1 MTAAAADAPTGDG
14 PDMMAM
20 VRRVI
25 MGGALAGLV
34 GGALMIALMVI
45 VMGAEGSGY
54 ATPLNLG
61 IPAFAKTITP
71 PLTMLP
77 TMMGAMGIH
86 LPPEVMAQLKP
97 ALASGHIPP
106 AMMNQLGEMLMGMHM
121 PASKV
126 HQIGDLMAGHASNS
140 TMADLLSEM
149 SPAAR
154 HEVMHAMPVTGGN
167 MVLGAI
173 THFVLAILLGIAF
186 AMMIIGIGIERLKI
200 AALRTPAGIIGTSVL
215 GGAVVY
221 AVNRWIILPA
231 IDPMMRLV
239 PEGWFF
245 IAHLLFGLVVGI
257 GITMIASRER
267 LLHTNGSAAHP
278 AAS

>member
-1 MTAAAADAPTGDG
+1 
-14 PDMMAM
+14 MAG
-20 VRRVI
+20 RV
-25 MGGALAGLV
+25 GV
-34 GGALMIALMVI
+34 GGAIAGLLGGAVMIALMVV

-71 PLTMLP
+71 PLSMLP

-86 LPPEVMAQLKP
+86 LPPETMAQLKP

-106 AMMNQLGEMLMGMHM
+106 AMMSQMGEMLMGMHM
-121 PASKV
+121 SPDKV
-126 HQIGDLMAGHASNS
+126 HQISDLMAGHASNS

-149 SPAAR
+149 SPAGR
-154 HEVMHAMPVTGGN
+154 HEVMDAMPVTGGN
-167 MVLGAI
+167 MLLGAI
-173 THFVLAILLGIAF
+173 THFVLALLLGVLF
-186 AMMIIGIGIERLKI
+186 AMMIIGVGIERLSI
-200 AALRTPAGIIGTSVL
+200 AALRTPAGIIATSVL

-245 IAHLLFGLVVGI
+245 VAHLLFGLVVGI
-257 GITMIASRER
+257 GIAMIASREG
-267 LLHTNGSAAHP
+267 LLKGEASATQP